1 MSQQPQ
7 THRHPPAPPDWQAL
21 ERLRETFLSG
31 SGGDRDY
38 WQRDADVA
46 SYDATF
52 AQRIGWKWDHVLA
65 ELARRGWRPPPRAGL
80 LDWGCGSGIAARAY
94 LDHFG
99 PEAVTQAHFWDRS
112 PRAMRFAANRARQK
126 YPGLAV
132 AEGLPSKPE
141 IVLLSHVL
149 TELAAE
155 QVGPLLALLN
165 RAEAVL
171 WVEPGTYDASR
182 RLIEMRE
189 RLRSALPV
197 VAPCTHGA
205 DCGLL
210 APGNEAHWCHH
221 FAASPPAV
229 FTDPFWGR
237 FAHLTGVDLRSLPLS
252 YLVLDQCPPPALPV
266 GAVRVIGRPRVFK
279 AQAAALAC
287 DADGAAE
294 FELRKRDQ
302 PAVFRRWSKADCPG
316 WQVWERNAGRIL
328 SAKDLLAPGS
338 TSTSGDAPP

>member
-1 MSQQPQ
+1 MSRAPQ
-7 THRHPPAPPDWQAL
+7 THWQPPDALDWQAL

-31 SGGDRDY
+31 RGGDRDY
-38 WQRDADVA
+38 WLSDADVA

-65 ELARRGWRPPPRAGL
+65 ELAQRGWRPPPAGL

-99 PEAVTQAHFWDRS
+99 SGAVTQVCFWDRS

-132 AEGLPSKPE
+132 AEGLPSQPE

-149 TELAAE
+149 TELTRD
-155 QVGPLLALLN
+155 QVEPLLLLLR
-165 RAEAVL
+165 RAEVLL

-182 RLIEMRE
+182 RLIEARE
-189 RLRSALPV
+189 RLRGVFHV
-197 VAPCTHGA
+197 VAPCTHEA
-205 DCGLL
+205 NCGLL
-210 APGNEAHWCHH
+210 APGHEVHWCHH

-237 FAHLTGVDLRSLPLS
+237 FAHLSGVDLRSLPLS
-252 YLVLDQCPPPALPV
+252 YLVLDRRSPPALPV

-279 AQAAALAC
+279 AQTLALAC
-287 DADGAAE
+287 DAEGVSE
-294 FELRKRDQ
+294 FELRKREQ
-302 PAVFRRWSKADCPG
+302 PAVFRRWSKGNCPG

-328 SAKDLLAPGS
+328 SAGDLPAPES
-338 TSTSGDAPP
+338 TPARGDAPP